1 MREDPFSTPNTP
13 PLFLLHH
20 HHPPTQ
26 SNPHWQCAA
35 PHLSSLLLLFISLSR
50 PHTYRPSGF
59 SLYTLAHMHAF
70 TFGYFVCT
78 LLYFFPSFPFSS
90 SLLRHLEVLHVYGG
104 RFTCGH
110 IQTKT
115 DTGPIFSALQYRCVG
130 SGHLG
135 PQMEQKVCVF
145 LCVDMC
151 LCGLGLRAKLKVG
164 VRGWGPVVE
173 TPSRELGIYGESGKN
188 IPTVINQTS
197 VTQMTRNN
205 GSFSIHVTVSPPPH
219 SHVPPTCATAPL
231 ALTARCPMRLARRS
245 PSEIVIPSWLIGSL

>member
-1 MREDPFSTPNTP
+1 
-13 PLFLLHH
+13 
-20 HHPPTQ
+20 
-26 SNPHWQCAA
+26 
-35 PHLSSLLLLFISLSR
+35 
-50 PHTYRPSGF
+50 
-59 SLYTLAHMHAF
+59 MHAF

-245 PSEIVIPSWLIGSL
+245 PSEIVIPSWLIGSLWLRSLSWRWGRMKRENRIMVDGGRVAGRKQGDRFLASQSARCSSWVHYDALQGIEMVAA